1 MFLFVKHNIENLSDG
16 ELITN
21 YQKNGNKKYLSPLFE
36 RYSHLMFG
44 LCMKYLKN
52 EQESKDAVLSV
63 FEKLIVDLK
72 TQEIKSFKSW
82 VYVVA
87 KNHCLMHLR
96 ARASLRKK
104 FDDYSFAQTRDEI
117 DFTKETET
125 KFEHLEEAI
134 EALKDEQKECIKLF
148 FLKEK
153 CYNEIVEITGYPL
166 KKVKSY
172 IQNGKRNLKIKL
184 MENYGSVF
192 TT

>member
-16 ELITN
+16 ELITR

-44 LCMKYLKN
+44 LCMKYFKN
-52 EQESKDAVLSV
+52 EEKSKDAVLDV

-72 TQEIKSFKSW
+72 HQQVKSFKSW

-87 KNHCLMHLR
+87 KNHCLMQIR
-96 ARASLRKK
+96 NQVATNKK
-104 FDDYSFAQTRDEI
+104 FDDYSVSQANDGLEI
-117 DFTKETET
+117 LDDTET
-125 KFEHLEEAI
+125 KLEHLEEAI
-134 EALKDEQKECIKLF
+134 EELKDEQKECIKLF
-148 FLKEK
+148 FIKEK
-153 CYNEIVEITGYPL
+153 CYTEVADITGYSL

-184 MENYGSVF
+184 TENYGSVF
-192 TT
+192 AT

>member
-16 ELITN
+16 ELIAR

-52 EQESKDAVLSV
+52 EEESKDAVLTV
-63 FEKLIVDLK
+63 FEKLIIDLK
-72 TQEIKSFKSW
+72 HQQVNSFKSW

-96 ARASLRKK
+96 SKASLDRK
-104 FDDYSFAQTRDEI
+104 FDDYSATQTIETI
-117 DFTKETET
+117 DVTEDIET
-125 KFEHLEEAI
+125 KLEHLEEAI
-134 EALKDEQKECIKLF
+134 EELKEEQKECVKLF

-153 CYNEIVEITGYPL
+153 CYNEIVDITGYPL